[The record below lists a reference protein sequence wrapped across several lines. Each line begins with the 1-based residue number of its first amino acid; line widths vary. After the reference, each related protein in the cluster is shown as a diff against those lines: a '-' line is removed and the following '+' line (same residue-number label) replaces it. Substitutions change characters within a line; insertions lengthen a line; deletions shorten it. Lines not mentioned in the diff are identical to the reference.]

1 MYTSGYL
8 QFRNVQE
15 EEESESDW
23 DDLTPHVTPQAHPK
37 TPPLQSP
44 SQQHPS
50 SHFIPSSS
58 SPSHRTVIQVATYGV
73 SLYIKNTLS
82 SNFRIIVNKLSQ
94 SIYSYIIIIFIIR
107 TCVTK
112 NKFRGSLGV
121 CYNEAPLYTTTIKL
135 AWAFRFSTYFSF
147 GEQAIAISPGS
158 MYS

>member
-44 SQQHPS
+44 SQQHPCS
-50 SHFIPSSS
+50 PFTPSSS

-73 SLYIKNTLS
+73 SLYIKNMLS
-82 SNFRIIVNKLSQ
+82 KNFWIINKLSQ
-94 SIYSYIIIIFIIR
+94 SIYSYKIIFIIR
-107 TCVTK
+107 TRVTK

-121 CYNEAPLYTTTIKL
+121 CYNETPLYTTTIKL
-135 AWAFRFSTYFSF
+135 AWAFRFSTYFLF
-147 GEQAIAISPGS
+147 DEQAIAISPGS
-158 MYS
+158 MCS

>member
-50 SHFIPSSS
+50 SLFTPSSS

-73 SLYIKNTLS
+73 SLYMNMFCKN
-82 SNFRIIVNKLSQ
+82 FWIIVNKLSQ
-94 SIYSYIIIIFIIR
+94 STIYSYKIYIHYKDSCYKEQIR
-107 TCVTK
+107 GLLEFV
-112 NKFRGSLGV
+112 V
-121 CYNEAPLYTTTIKL
+121 M
-135 AWAFRFSTYFSF
+135 RFHCT
-147 GEQAIAISPGS
+147 QLLLN
-158 MYS
+158 